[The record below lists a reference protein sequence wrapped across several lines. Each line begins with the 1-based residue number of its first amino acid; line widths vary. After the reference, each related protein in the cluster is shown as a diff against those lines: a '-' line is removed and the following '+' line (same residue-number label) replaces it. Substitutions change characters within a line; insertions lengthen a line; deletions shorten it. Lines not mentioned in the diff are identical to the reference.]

1 MHHYCVYVFD
11 SSTANEAASAIEKGQ
26 VESIIQYHSN
36 KHNHKQHPPPPMG
49 GPQQQQQ
56 IHNQNMIQQTGQT
69 MMSGP
74 ICGYPPSHHVSPPN
88 NMQRI
93 PGPPPPAS
101 NMPHPQLYDAN
112 LSPQKM
118 KEREGHLNKLGQL
131 AQLTTPAPNMPMT
144 IQPRPMQAQHQPAP
158 NQQHTSQ
165 QHDPQQQPGPLP
177 PQQQPQQQP
186 PPQQPRQLALKSDP
200 MQQQP
205 IDPISSMEAMN
216 QNVGSENFTI
226 HHHPQS

>member
-1 MHHYCVYVFD
+1 MSHYYVYVFD

-36 KHNHKQHPPPPMG
+36 KHNHKQHPSATMA
-49 GPQQQQQ
+49 GPQQQQ
-56 IHNQNMIQQTGQT
+56 INNQNIMQQTNHN
-69 MMSGP
+69 MMVGP
-74 ICGYPPSHHVSPPN
+74 ISNYPPSHHVSPPN

-93 PGPPPPAS
+93 SGPPPPGS
-101 NMPHPQLYDAN
+101 NMPHSQLYDAN

-144 IQPRPMQAQHQPAP
+144 IQPRPIQAQHQAIS
-158 NQQHTSQ
+158 NQQLASQ
-165 QHDPQQQPGPLP
+165 QEQQQQGPLP
-177 PQQQPQQQP
+177 AQQSQQQQP
-186 PPQQPRQLALKSDP
+186 PPQPRQLAIKTDP
-200 MQQQP
+200 MQQP
-205 IDPISSMEAMN
+205 LDPISSMEAMN
-216 QNVGSENFTI
+216 QNVISDNFTI